1 MPQPAAEPTTR
12 DAVKAHLK
20 ITDAADDTAIDSAV
34 AAVNVFVRRTEKAR
48 KIGVVTPE
56 PDPNDWPADLTQG
69 ATMLAARLF
78 KRRNSPNGV
87 EAFAV
92 AGPVYVRRNDPDIG
106 MLLDLD
112 APMVG

>member
-1 MPQPAAEPTTR
+1 MPQPAAEPTTTA
-12 DAVKAHLK
+12 AVKAHLK
-20 ITDAADDTAIDSAV
+20 ITDATDDAAIDGAV
-34 AAVNVFVRRTEKAR
+34 AAVNVYVRRTEKAR
-48 KIGVVTPE
+48 AIGVVDPE
-56 PDPNDWPADLTQG
+56 PDPNEWPADLKQG

-92 AGPVYVRRNDPDIG
+92 AGPVYVRRNDPDIA

>member
-1 MPQPAAEPTTR
+1 MPQPADEPTTTV
-12 DAVKAHLK
+12 AVKSQLS
-20 ITDAADDTAIDSAV
+20 ITDAADDAAIDRCV

-48 KIGVVTPE
+48 VVGLV
-56 PDPNDWPADLTQG
+56 DPAPAAWPADLIQG

-78 KRRNSPNGV
+78 RRRNSPSGV

-92 AGPVYVRRNDPDIG
+92 AGPVYVRRYDPDVA

>member
-1 MPQPAAEPTTR
+1 MPQPEADPTSTEN
-12 DAVKAHLK
+12 VKAHLK
-20 ITDAADDTAIDSAV
+20 IADDVDDAAIGSAV

-48 KIGVVTPE
+48 RVGIVDPAPV
-56 PDPNDWPADLTQG
+56 PNDWPADLTQG